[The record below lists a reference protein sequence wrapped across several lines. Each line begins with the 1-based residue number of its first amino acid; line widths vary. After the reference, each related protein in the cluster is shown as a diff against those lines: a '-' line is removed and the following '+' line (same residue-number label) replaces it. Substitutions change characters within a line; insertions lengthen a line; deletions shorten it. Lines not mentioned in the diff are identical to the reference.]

1 MSKKL
6 KKAFGIALRDVRK
19 KHGLSQLKVS
29 SLSGLDRTYMSDL
42 ERGTKY
48 PSLNTIFR
56 LADAMEISPVEL
68 IKKTMERL
76 AE

>member
-6 KKAFGIALRDVRK
+6 KKAFGLGLRDIRK

-48 PSLNTIFR
+48 PSLNTLFR
-56 LADAMEISPVEL
+56 LAKAMGISPVEL
-68 IKKTMERL
+68 IKKTLEYL
-76 AE
+76 E

>member
-6 KKAFGIALRDVRK
+6 KKAFGLGLRDLRTK
-19 KHGLSQLKVS
+19 RGLSQLKVS

-48 PSLNTIFR
+48 PSLNTLFR
-56 LADAMEISPVEL
+56 LAKAMDMSPVEL
-68 IKKTMERL
+68 IKKTLEYL
-76 AE
+76 G